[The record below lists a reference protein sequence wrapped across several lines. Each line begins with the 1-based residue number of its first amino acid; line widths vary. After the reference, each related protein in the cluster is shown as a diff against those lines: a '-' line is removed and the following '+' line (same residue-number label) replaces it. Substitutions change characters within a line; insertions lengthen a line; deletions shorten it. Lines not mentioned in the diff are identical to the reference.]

1 MFASV
6 DDKSAIKEVISNSSG
21 LGLTGTKIASPGKTL
36 LALPLKRFTCS
47 ISPLAL
53 ITYASFFNTIWFIAS
68 S

>member
-21 LGLTGTKIASPGKTL
+21 LGSAGTKIASPGKTL
-36 LALPLKRFTCS
+36 LALPLNKFTFS

-53 ITYASFFNTIWFIAS
+53 VTYVLLF
-68 S
+68 